1 MTMTERSR
9 TAARPCQDVS
19 VLVIED
25 HDDSR
30 ELFVF
35 ALQQA
40 GATVFAV
47 SSVEQALTWLK
58 TVRPQVIVSDL
69 SMPGRDGFSLL
80 QEVRS
85 SPDLADL
92 PAIAVTGHTQPELLS
107 RAEGAGF
114 QLFMRKPVNITDL
127 CEAVRTLA
135 LERQT

>member
-1 MTMTERSR
+1 MTE
-9 TAARPCQDVS
+9 RPCQDVS
-19 VLVIED
+19 VLVVED

-40 GATVFAV
+40 GATVLAV

-69 SMPGRDGFSLL
+69 SLPGRDGFSLL
-80 QEVRS
+80 QELRS

-92 PAIAVTGHTQPELLS
+92 PAIAVTGQPDMMS
-107 RAEGAGF
+107 RAARSGF
-114 QLFMRKPVNITDL
+114 QRCLRKPINIADL
-127 CEAVRTLA
+127 CDAITAVLHRTKA
-135 LERQT
+135 